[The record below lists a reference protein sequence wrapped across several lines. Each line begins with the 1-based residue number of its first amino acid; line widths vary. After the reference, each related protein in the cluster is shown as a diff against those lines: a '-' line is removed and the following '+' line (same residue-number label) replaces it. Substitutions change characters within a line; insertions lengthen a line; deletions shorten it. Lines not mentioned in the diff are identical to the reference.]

1 MSAAMLPLTVVSE
14 RLLFSFGE
22 EVPDDEWTLIHATDL
37 YSSERG
43 HGFEDPV
50 ALEHFSWKGAGPWRG
65 GLQARG
71 SLIFSARLPEG
82 NYSVT
87 VWLAG
92 LPDAAQP
99 VTIRSESRRLMM
111 ETLAPDEM
119 DVLRYR
125 FTANVRQPDLRSGGR
140 VELKAREAGAWH
152 WDDRLQLEFS
162 GDSIA
167 LLGIE
172 ITPNPD
178 AITVYLAGDSTVTDQ
193 VEEPWTGWGQ
203 ILPRFFDASVAVAN
217 HAESGEALRS
227 FRAAGRFEKIL
238 DSIRPGDYLLI
249 QFGHNDQKERGEG
262 IGAFSSYADDLRDYV
277 REVRDK
283 GAHPVLV
290 TSMKR
295 RRFDSEGR
303 QYATLNDYPVAVRQV
318 AAEMQVPLIDLHL
331 MSGVLYSAL
340 GPEGSKNAFVHYPA
354 GTFPGQDQDLRDDSH
369 FSPYGGYQL
378 ARCTV
383 LGIQLGLPEL
393 AERLRDDVG
402 SFDPAR
408 PDSYDEFQ
416 IPPSRRASIQVPDG
430 D

>member
-1 MSAAMLPLTVVSE
+1 M
-14 RLLFSFGE
+14 LFSFGE
-22 EVPDDEWTLIHATDL
+22 EVPSEEWTLVQPSDL
-37 YSSERG
+37 YVPERG
-43 HGFEDPV
+43 YGFEDPV
-50 ALEHFSWKGAGPWRG
+50 ALEPFAWKGAGPWNG
-65 GLQARG
+65 GLLASS
-71 SLIFSARLPEG
+71 SLVFSKALPEG

-92 LPDAAQP
+92 LPKMSSP

-111 ETLAPDEM
+111 EALSPEEQ

-125 FTANVRQPDLRSGGR
+125 FTVNVRRPDLKSGGR
-140 VELKAREAGAWH
+140 VELKDREEGTWH

-162 GDSIA
+162 GETIA

-203 ILPRFFDASVAVAN
+203 MLPRFFDASVAVAN

-238 DSIRPGDYLLI
+238 DTIRPGDYLFI

-262 IGAFSSYADDLRDYV
+262 IGAFTSYADDLRDYV
-277 REVRDK
+277 RKVREK
-283 GAHPVLV
+283 GADPVLV

-303 QYATLNDYPVAVRQV
+303 QYATLDDYPVAVRKV
-318 AAEMQVPLIDLHL
+318 AAELRVPLIDLHL

-340 GPEGSKNAFVHYPA
+340 GPEGSKLAFVHYPA
-354 GTFPGQDQDLRDDSH
+354 GTFPGQLEALRDDSH

-378 ARCTV
+378 ARCIV
-383 LGIQLGLPEL
+383 LGIQLNLPDL
-393 AERLRDDVG
+393 ADRLREDVG
-402 SFDPAR
+402 VYDPAR
-408 PDSYDEFQ
+408 PDPFSDFSL
-416 IPPSRRASIQVPDG
+416 PPSSRASIQVPDG
-430 D
+430 N